1 MFQKFDFRKKDIV
14 YPNSNVKMVKNRSQ
28 NSHFPYENSHF
39 GPNFSPTSRRNLGI
53 LYIQIFK
60 LMIKAL
66 KFILIVNQNS
76 YGKLVKNRGQND
88 HFSL

>member
-14 YPNSNVKMVKNRSQ
+14 YPNSYGKLVKNRGQ
-28 NSHFPYENSHF
+28 NGHFPYENSHF

-66 KFILIVNQNS
+66 KFILIVYQNLH
-76 YGKLVKNRGQND
+76 GKLFKHWGQND
-88 HFSL
+88 HISL